1 MKRAIP
7 LVACVALLAACGGT
21 PTADTTAP
29 PASTTDTSN
38 TEVTD
43 TSGAPAGKLAAV
55 TVDVTVGVDSSK
67 TRREDVALGAP
78 VTLNVT
84 NPGADDEFHLHG
96 YDLSPGTTPKGETA
110 SISFTAD
117 KAGEFELES
126 HVTGEV
132 FVVLVVS

>member
-7 LVACVALLAACGGT
+7 LVACVALLAACGGSST
-21 PTADTTAP
+21 TGTTAP

-55 TVDVTVGVDSSK
+55 SVDVTVGVDSGP
-67 TRREDVALGAP
+67 TRRVDVALGAP
-78 VTLNVT
+78 VTINLT
-84 NPGADDEFHLHG
+84 NPDADDEFHLHG
-96 YDLSPGTTPKGETA
+96 YDLSPGETPQGETA

-132 FVVLVVS
+132 LVVLVVS

>member
-7 LVACVALLAACGGT
+7 LVACVALLATCGGS

-55 TVDVTVGVDSSK
+55 TVDVTVGVDSSE
-67 TRREDVALGAP
+67 TRREEVALGAP

-96 YDLSPGTTPKGETA
+96 YDIELEGTDVTFNFVANETG
-110 SISFTAD
+110 D
-117 KAGEFELES
+117 FELET
-126 HVTGEV
+126 HDTEEV
-132 FVVLVVS
+132 LLELSVVPD

>member
-7 LVACVALLAACGGT
+7 LVACVALLAACGGSST
-21 PTADTTAP
+21 TGTTAP

-55 TVDVTVGVDSSK
+55 SVDVTVGVDSGP
-67 TRREDVALGAP
+67 TRRVDVALGAP
-78 VTLNVT
+78 VTINLT
-84 NPGADDEFHLHG
+84 NPDADDEFHLHG
-96 YDLSPGTTPKGETA
+96 YDLSPGETA

-132 FVVLVVS
+132 LVVLVVS